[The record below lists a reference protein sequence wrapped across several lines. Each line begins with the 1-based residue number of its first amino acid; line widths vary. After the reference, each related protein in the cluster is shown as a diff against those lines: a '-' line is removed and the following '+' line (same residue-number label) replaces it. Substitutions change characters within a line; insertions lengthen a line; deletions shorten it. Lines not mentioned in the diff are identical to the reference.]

1 MKMNVGRPMR
11 PVYHEN
17 KFVRAP
23 LKQIEGFG
31 ANGWRLPHWRYKSRK
46 DFFSNQAKRIRNDKI
61 STIAPLRQPRVS
73 GRRLINI
80 HNQVHIIGCIFS

>member
-1 MKMNVGRPMR
+1 MR

-31 ANGWRLPHWRYKSRK
+31 ANVFGLAEVGE
-46 DFFSNQAKRIRNDKI
+46 FEAQMFNLAQM
-61 STIAPLRQPRVS
+61 
-73 GRRLINI
+73 
-80 HNQVHIIGCIFS
+80 